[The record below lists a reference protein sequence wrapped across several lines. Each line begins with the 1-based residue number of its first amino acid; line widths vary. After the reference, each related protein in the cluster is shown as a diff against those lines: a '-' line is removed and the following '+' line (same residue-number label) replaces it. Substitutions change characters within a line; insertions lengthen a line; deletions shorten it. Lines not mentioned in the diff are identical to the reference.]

1 MILLVIICY
10 EDTTKEKIHKI
21 YRLINLAAIRCCVG
35 IKEREL
41 THIRTL
47 RRDIFRQATSC
58 STRSVSGHSDTCA
71 QIQDISFLYLEN

>member
-1 MILLVIICY
+1 MKTL
-10 EDTTKEKIHKI
+10 KRKKIHRI
-21 YRLINLAAIRCCVG
+21 YRLINLEAIRFCVG

-71 QIQDISFLYLEN
+71 QTRDISFLYLEN

>member
-1 MILLVIICY
+1 MIFLVIIFY
-10 EDTTKEKIHKI
+10 EDTTKKKMHKI
-21 YRLINLAAIRCCVG
+21 YRLIYLEAFRCCVS

-71 QIQDISFLYLEN
+71 QTKDIPFIYL